1 MSSVEHKF
9 ERALFASRW
18 LLTPFY
24 IGLVISV
31 LLLMFKFFHE
41 LAHLISTIL
50 TLTESEVM
58 VGVLTLIDLSLIA
71 NLLFIIIFSGYE
83 SFVSKLDVS
92 DHEDK
97 PDWIGKVDFTGLKI
111 KLIGSIVAI
120 SAIELLKVYINLAN
134 YETSYIQW
142 KVTIMVAFVI
152 SGVLLALM
160 DKLSSGSH

>member
-24 IGLVISV
+24 AGLVISV

-41 LAHLISTIL
+41 LIHLVSTVI
-50 TLTESEVM
+50 TLTESEIM
-58 VGVLTLIDLSLIA
+58 VGILTLIDLSLIA

-83 SFVSKLDVS
+83 SFVSKLDIE

-97 PDWIGKVDFTGLKI
+97 PGWVGKVDFSGLKI

-120 SAIELLKVYINLAN
+120 SAIELLKDFINLSN
-134 YETSYIQW
+134 PDTDYIQW
-142 KVTIMVAFVI
+142 RVIILLAFVV

-160 DKLSSGSH
+160 DKLSSGNH